1 MHQSIQVLSNELL
14 SLIATSTSSFTQ
26 ANRDKLMDVK
36 KRIKKLGDNDGVTL
50 DSQDESDRQFLYVT
64 ATQIANQQEEFYEK
78 NGNKWAS

>member
-1 MHQSIQVLSNELL
+1 MHQSIQALSNELL
-14 SLIATSTSSFTQ
+14 PLTTSSTPSFTQ
-26 ANRDKLMDVK
+26 ADRDKLMNIK
-36 KRIKKLGDNDGVTL
+36 KRIKNLGDGDGVTL